1 MQRIAEDNATDL
13 DTAVLFADTH
23 KTEHAKD
30 DVGHAV
36 VDDHGFPASGNTSLL
51 KVVLE
56 CSLPPFTFTVYTHEW
71 KPERNGF
78 VSTIYINKY
87 NKPAYI
93 RQVKVKVKAD
103 GSGVCRHS
111 VWTFNMGVDMEVPI
125 TVRELGCWGEM
136 NPPENAKG
144 YIETIPWTP
153 IKHFC
158 Y

>member
-1 MQRIAEDNATDL
+1 MKYFLSTFTTLILSILLTTVANANPQQAT
-13 DTAVLFADTH
+13 
-23 KTEHAKD
+23 KT
-30 DVGHAV
+30 
-36 VDDHGFPASGNTSLL
+36 PA
-51 KVVLE
+51 VLE
-56 CSLPPFTFTVYTHEW
+56 CSLPPFTFTVYPHEW
-71 KPERNGF
+71 KPEINGF
-78 VSTIYINKY
+78 VSTIYINKH

-93 RQVKVKVKAD
+93 RQVKVKAD

-111 VWTFNMGVDMEVPI
+111 VWTFNLGVDMEVPI

-144 YIETIPWTP
+144 YIETVPWTP